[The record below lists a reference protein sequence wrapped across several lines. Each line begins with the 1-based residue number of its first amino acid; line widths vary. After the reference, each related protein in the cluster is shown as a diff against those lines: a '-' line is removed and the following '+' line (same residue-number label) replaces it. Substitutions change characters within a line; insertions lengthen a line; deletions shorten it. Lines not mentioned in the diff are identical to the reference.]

1 MNDIK
6 LAATTTKKEEELE
19 EDELELSSSEGTP
32 SPVAQRHSP
41 PLTSSPS
48 VTSSPS
54 PPPISTSP
62 RLYPVST
69 SLSAPTSI
77 SSPNIKRSRPHRRLF
92 APNLGPG
99 QHIFQLDLRPTSVS
113 SNGSSSGGG
122 AGGDI
127 EPANSEMDDRRSQ
140 RTFTSIT
147 SFNPPSPLS
156 ACRCPNKSKKPMR
169 HWRTACPYNPNP
181 STIDCDV
188 CGRTFTRKQNM
199 ERHKKDFHSGS
210 GKERKKPQAAAIAVP
225 PVVEAGAVGKD
236 VPMRAHPSL
245 PIEKG

>member
-1 MNDIK
+1 MKDVK
-6 LAATTTKKEEELE
+6 LAATTTKEEEPE
-19 EDELELSSSEGTP
+19 EDELELSSSEDTP

-41 PLTSSPS
+41 PLAPSPS
-48 VTSSPS
+48 ITSSPS
-54 PPPISTSP
+54 PPPISNPP
-62 RLYPVST
+62 RLYQVSAT
-69 SLSAPTSI
+69 ISAPISI

-99 QHIFQLDLRPTSVS
+99 QHIFQLDLRPTSAS
-113 SNGSSSGGG
+113 SNGSSTGGG
-122 AGGDI
+122 GGGDD
-127 EPANSEMDDRRSQ
+127 EPASSEMDDRRSQ

-210 GKERKKPQAAAIAVP
+210 GKERRKPLAAAIAVP
-225 PVVEAGAVGKD
+225 PVVVSGEVTKD
-236 VPMRAHPSL
+236 VPMRSHPS
-245 PIEKG
+245 PPTEKG